1 MVSVTSDAF
10 GELIERFRVTV
21 AGKQDEV
28 PLARA
33 ALLVAEA
40 EAPGLDLDRY
50 EAQLEEWGRMLE
62 ARMHPA
68 AEPEGRLDAA
78 NELLFAELGF
88 RGNEEQYSDPGN
100 LLLHEVIERRVGIP
114 VSLAIVA
121 VDVCQRAGLDVRAV
135 GLPGHVVTRF
145 AVEGGEP
152 LFSDVFKSGARRSVN
167 QLEQIVR
174 SIYGRRTPFKEYFL
188 DPLSPR
194 QVLQRLLHNLKGGAL
209 RRGDE
214 EQAERAI
221 ELLLT
226 LYPWDLDEVRDRG
239 RLRERAGDYAAALP
253 DLETYVRFRPDARD
267 AQTVTEA
274 ARSLRRH
281 MNAETP

>member
-1 MVSVTSDAF
+1 MSALA
-10 GELIERFRVTV
+10 ELLERFRLTV
-21 AGKQDEV
+21 AGKADEV

-33 ALLVAEA
+33 ALLIASAES
-40 EAPGLDLDRY
+40 PGVDVERY
-50 EAQLEEWGRMLE
+50 ELQLDEWGRKLE
-62 ARMHPA
+62 ARIHPA
-68 AEPEGRLDAA
+68 TEPERRLQAV

-88 RGNEEQYSDPGN
+88 RGNEEQYSDPRN
-100 LLLHEVIERRVGIP
+100 LLLNEVIERRTGIP

-121 VDVCQRAGLDVRAV
+121 VEVCQRAGLDVRAV
-135 GLPGHVVTRF
+135 GLPGHVVTRM
-145 AVEGGEP
+145 ERGHGGDGPP
-152 LFSDVFKSGARRSVN
+152 LFSDVFRAGAIRSVDD
-167 QLEQIVR
+167 LRQIVR
-174 SIYGRRTPFKEYFL
+174 SIYGRRTPFREHFL
-188 DPLSPR
+188 DPLTPR

-226 LYPWDLDEVRDRG
+226 LSPWDLDEVRDRG

-253 DLETYVRFRPDARD
+253 DLETYVRYRPDARD

-274 ARSLRRH
+274 AQSLRRH
-281 MNAETP
+281 INAETS